1 IPNAMT
7 DLEFFPG
14 GLVSIC
20 TLQGDGYH
28 RETRQPG
35 ADLSDLPDDVR
46 AEIEA
51 VWTPEVVAAWQ
62 ASQVPPAPT
71 KAHVY
76 AERDRRLAMGFSYD
90 FGDGRG
96 VHRFGTTD
104 ADKRGW
110 DEVSELADVLRRT
123 GSSAG
128 ITIATETGPARITPA
143 EWDAILLASAAMRQ
157 PIWQASFLLTALD
170 PIPADYA
177 DDVHWPPAA

>member
-1 IPNAMT
+1 MIY
-7 DLEFFPG
+7 
-14 GLVSIC
+14 SIEA
-20 TLQGDGYH
+20 TLTGVISIARDDDGVTH

-35 ADLSDLPDDVR
+35 ADISDLPGDVR
-46 AEIEA
+46 TEIEA
-51 VWTPEVVAAWQ
+51 LWTPEVVAAWQ

-71 KAHVY
+71 KAQIY

-90 FGDGRG
+90 FGDARG

-123 GSSAG
+123 GSSAQ
-128 ITIATETGPARITPA
+128 ITIATETGPAQITPA

-177 DDVHWPPAA
+177 DDVHWPPAD